1 MNILLITPSFLPQ
14 IGGLE
19 IAVHN
24 LANAWIDL
32 GHSVLVA
39 NLLSSHPVHPEA
51 KYKVTKIKA
60 FRGGDRFGWH
70 KFPWN
75 ALMQRQLKKT
85 IHSYC
90 PDYISGHF
98 AYPVGIW
105 LGNLSPAIPWSIT
118 CHARDIQVLP
128 EENYGYRLQFDLD
141 TILSKTLKKAT
152 KVIVLSQDIKRI
164 VTEELDVPECHV
176 SIIPNGAD
184 IRFKTYKVSL
194 EVKRKFK
201 IPTGA
206 NYILSV
212 GTNYIAK
219 AFEIA
224 LEAFSKIAP
233 NFPDTYYL
241 FLGKNTSN
249 LINIAHN
256 LGIKDRIRTCE
267 RLEGKDLW
275 AVFQQ
280 ASLFVSS
287 SRIEGFPVVGAEAV
301 MAGLPLVMTDC
312 SGNRDVILDG
322 ENGLL
327 CRVDDADDMAEKIAF
342 LLSNRKIR
350 MKFSDRSRE
359 LSFNYEWNRIARN
372 YLESI
377 GFNELNN

>member
-1 MNILLITPSFLPQ
+1 MKILLITPSFLPQ

-39 NLLSSHPVHPEA
+39 NLLSGHPVHPEA

-60 FRGGDRFGWH
+60 LRGGDAFGWH
-70 KFPWN
+70 KFPWKV
-75 ALMQRQLKKT
+75 LMQRQLTKI

-128 EENYGYRLQFDLD
+128 KENYGYRLQFDIDNLLYNA
-141 TILSKTLKKAT
+141 LSSAT
-152 KVIVLSQDIKRI
+152 RVIVLSQNIKEI
-164 VTEELDVPECHV
+164 VIKELRVPARLIV
-176 SIIPNGAD
+176 QIPNGAD
-184 IRFKTYKVSL
+184 LRLKKNKVPL
-194 EVKRKFK
+194 DVKSQFK
-201 IPTGA
+201 IPSNA
-206 NYILSV
+206 NYLLSV
-212 GTNYIAK
+212 GTNYSAK
-219 AFEIA
+219 AFQIA
-224 LEAFSKIAP
+224 LKAFSKIAP
-233 NFPDTYYL
+233 SFPDTYYL

-249 LINIAHN
+249 LIHMAHS
-256 LGIKDRIRTCE
+256 LGIQDRIRTCE
-267 RLEGKDLW
+267 RLEGQELW

-287 SRIEGFPVVGAEAV
+287 SRIEGFPLVGAEAV

-312 SGNRDVILDG
+312 PGNRDVIQHG

-327 CRVDDADDMAEKIAF
+327 CRVDDADDLAEKIA
-342 LLSNRKIR
+342 LILSNKKT
-350 MKFSDRSRE
+350 MKKYSDRSKQ
-359 LSFNYEWNRIARN
+359 LSLHYEWREIARN
-372 YLESI
+372 YLESM
-377 GFNELNN
+377 GF